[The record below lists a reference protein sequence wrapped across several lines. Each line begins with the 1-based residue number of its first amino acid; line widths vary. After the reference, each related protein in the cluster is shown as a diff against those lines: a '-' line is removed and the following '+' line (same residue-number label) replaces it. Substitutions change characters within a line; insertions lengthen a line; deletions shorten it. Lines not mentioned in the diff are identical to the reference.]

1 MIETLVQ
8 ALIGL
13 NRQAEVC
20 SEWGRRL
27 LRSLQGARIDLR
39 DGPCGESAGASR
51 RHLVAAIAQSIPV
64 ESAIQNALGVMH
76 LAMPDKVEEVC
87 WHPLILRGASSG
99 ESGSGLDSTLVTT
112 RTRIADLAQT
122 PDGTTVSVGGFIETV
137 RDQKKVQF
145 IILRDESGS
154 AQLVNPAL
162 REDDPEAG
170 SSPER
175 RALTDSISE
184 LSAGTFV
191 HVTGELKLDERVK
204 LGGLEVKIHSLE
216 VTGVAEPEPPIAEDS
231 SVDKR
236 MDWRFLDL
244 RRPAANLIFR
254 AQTAFEH
261 GMRSWWVENNWIE
274 IHTPKFMASA
284 SESRAELFEVGYF
297 DTTAYLAQSPQFF
310 KQMAQPAGFGA
321 VFEIAPAFRADPSF
335 TARHATE
342 FTSVDAEM
350 SWVDSHHDV
359 MAMHEQVL
367 IAGIT
372 AVVEKYGAQISD
384 VMGVELTVPT
394 SPFPRVTLQEAREIV
409 SAGGYDIPRADGDL
423 DPEAERRLSA
433 YIEETHGHPFVFVT
447 DYDTSIRPFYHM
459 RHADNDAL
467 TKSYDLL
474 FRGTEISTGAQRE
487 HRIEILEAQAKDKGM
502 DLDELQSYCDFF
514 RHGVPPH
521 GGFGMG
527 LARVMM
533 LMLEQ
538 SSIRETTFLF
548 RGPNRL
554 LP

>member
-1 MIETLVQ
+1 
-8 ALIGL
+8 
-13 NRQAEVC
+13 
-20 SEWGRRL
+20 
-27 LRSLQGARIDLR
+27 
-39 DGPCGESAGASR
+39 
-51 RHLVAAIAQSIPV
+51 
-64 ESAIQNALGVMH
+64 
-76 LAMPDKVEEVC
+76 MPDKVEEVC

-122 PDGTTVSVGGFIETV
+122 PDGTTVSVGGFVETV

-175 RALTDSISE
+175 RTLTDSISL

-191 HVTGELKLDERVK
+191 HATGELKLDERVK